1 MLKDNSNSLSIQTVA
16 KTVHPPLLMPTEGML
31 LAFVELLF
39 GTQLLLL
46 DVDVLDATAAP
57 VCPV

>member
-16 KTVHPPLLMPTEGML
+16 QTVHPPLPMPTEGML

-39 GTQLLLL
+39 GTQLLL

>member
-1 MLKDNSNSLSIQTVA
+1 MLQDNSNSLSIQTVA

-39 GTQLLLL
+39 GTQLLL